1 MKEGPVETP
10 LRGSLN
16 RPQLI
21 AGGDRELV
29 LVTLVLGA
37 VVIASGMSAISFAV
51 GLGFVLV
58 TISALRKMGSVDPL
72 LRHVFNANR
81 KYRDFYPAKSGR
93 LVAGLPT
100 PKKWIRSKY
109 V

>member
-1 MKEGPVETP
+1 MKDGPVETP
-10 LRGSLN
+10 LRSSLN

-29 LVTLVLGA
+29 LTLVLGA
-37 VVIASGMSAISFAV
+37 VVIASGMSGLSFVV
-51 GLGFVLV
+51 GLGFVSL
-58 TISALRKMGSVDPL
+58 TLAALRKMGRVDPL

-93 LVAGLPT
+93 LLAGRPT
-100 PKKWIRSKY
+100 PMKWVRSKY